1 MGGIHR
7 RIMGGPQGNRMGQQ
21 FPGWVR
27 YPETCGVKKLDRGR
41 DLERVAR
48 IPCRSRWSSAGSD
61 RHLIMELGPVDTS
74 GTGVGERP
82 TEGCQ
87 RHVR

>member
-1 MGGIHR
+1 
-7 RIMGGPQGNRMGQQ
+7 
-21 FPGWVR
+21 
-27 YPETCGVKKLDRGR
+27 
-41 DLERVAR
+41 VAR

-74 GTGVGERP
+74 GTGVGEIP